1 MSTLGFPSYSSSAA
15 AAVAASRKFHEG
27 NGMTSSTA
35 TYLQPNDTTSASSST
50 TAYPYFTTPGADLYS
65 VGSAAVAAAAAVGG
79 PYASNNGVNV
89 NSSATGVFSSR
100 TLQPTRPRSKSRANA
115 GKIRTNNQ
123 SLLTHNF
130 GDGTENTH
138 TTHQVCTLEKK

>member
-27 NGMTSSTA
+27 NGMTSTA
-35 TYLQPNDTTSASSST
+35 TYLQPNDTTCSASSSST

-65 VGSAAVAAAAAVGG
+65 VGSAAAAAAAL
-79 PYASNNGVNV
+79 PYASNNGSV

-115 GKIRTNNQ
+115 GKMQ
-123 SLLTHNF
+123 S
-130 GDGTENTH
+130 
-138 TTHQVCTLEKK
+138 KY